1 MAEGLYLLI
10 PVMLKYVPAKADI
23 VQSSDL
29 GITKAFTLYLLKIL
43 VPPILIKDF
52 VEGICN

>member
-29 GITKAFTLYLLKIL
+29 GITKSVYI
-43 VPPILIKDF
+43 VLIKD
-52 VEGICN
+52 ISTTDLN